1 MAEDAAR
8 GLVAWDG
15 GARAAAVAV
24 CITLTAGAAQG
35 VRDVSSMGTFAATDA
50 AAVCEDADT
59 GAEQRKGGE
68 SAEITMAED
77 AALGVDR
84 QVPSMIQAL

>member
-24 CITLTAGAAQG
+24 CITSTAGSAQ
-35 VRDVSSMGTFAATDA
+35 DVSSMGTFAAA
-50 AAVCEDADT
+50 S
-59 GAEQRKGGE
+59 QPPYRLQK
-68 SAEITMAED
+68 
-77 AALGVDR
+77 
-84 QVPSMIQAL
+84 Q